1 MPSTRQLD
9 IQTRLIDAI
18 HDLCVVLSLDFSILY
33 GNRKAQEIFRQTE
46 EELIGKDFAGFVN
59 PEGRNLFRDN
69 LKILR
74 PNQSTDLSLRFA
86 VPNREFEGEV
96 RAHRTTIQEGEVY
109 VITVRDMGQD
119 QQKELDLLRFS
130 SVIEHTIN
138 PIQITDANARM
149 VYVNPA
155 FERASGY
162 RREELI
168 GKNPNILSTGKHD
181 KNFWKK
187 VWETILSG
195 ESWVGELENRRKNGE
210 VFHTQLIIAPIADH
224 SGKVVGFLG
233 AHRDITKEKV
243 LEQQLV
249 RSQKMDSIGTL
260 AAGMAHEVGN
270 PLTSISSLVQVI
282 QRSTSEEFVKEK
294 LELVKNQVN
303 RISSVIRQLVDF
315 SRPSD
320 YEPKPTDINK
330 VLQEALTI
338 VRYGK
343 KAKHVQFDLQPDN
356 AIPLVR
362 VVPDQI
368 IQVFINILM
377 NAVDAL
383 EGRRGDVTVRTYS
396 RDRSLN
402 VEIRDSGRG
411 IEAAVL
417 EKIFD
422 PFFTTKEVGEGTGLG
437 LWVSYGIVKSF
448 DGDIAVESVQGKG
461 STFTVTLPVERKA

>member
-1 MPSTRQLD
+1 MPSTPQLD

-18 HDLCVVLSLDFSILY
+18 HDLCIVLSQDFSILY

-168 GKNPNILSTGKHD
+168 GKNPNILSSGRHD

-195 ESWVGELENRRKNGE
+195 ESWVGELENRRKAEEETRLAAAKEKAERYNQHLRQAETLMSADNFELALQEYQTILDEFPGDAKASSGIDAARN
-210 VFHTQLIIAPIADH
+210 LINTCNL
-224 SGKVVGFLG
+224 VVGKWNVAPNGIKWDVYDDNTVFG
-233 AHRDITKEKV
+233 AWLACANMAVDDCTMMLFRVNSAISAAMSASRMTDSAFVNSSTLI
-243 LEQQLV
+243 
-249 RSQKMDSIGTL
+249 RSWRRLLSRVFFWKAPSSARFVVMSSI
-260 AAGMAHEVGN
+260 AF
-270 PLTSISSLVQVI
+270 SISRSEDVAPSDVL
-282 QRSTSEEFVKEK
+282 RSTSRM
-294 LELVKNQVN
+294 LVYPD
-303 RISSVIRQLVDF
+303 SLMTP
-315 SRPSD
+315 RPS
-320 YEPKPTDINK
+320 TR
-330 VLQEALTI
+330 VL
-338 VRYGK
+338 
-343 KAKHVQFDLQPDN
+343 
-356 AIPLVR
+356 
-362 VVPDQI
+362 
-368 IQVFINILM
+368 
-377 NAVDAL
+377 
-383 EGRRGDVTVRTYS
+383 
-396 RDRSLN
+396 
-402 VEIRDSGRG
+402 
-411 IEAAVL
+411 VL
-417 EKIFD
+417 ESDTATVCPANAPTWKI
-422 PFFTTKEVGEGTGLG
+422 GEF
-437 LWVSYGIVKSF
+437 W
-448 DGDIAVESVQGKG
+448 
-461 STFTVTLPVERKA
+461 